1 MPHTILLIQA
11 TKDISSRTFADYN
24 NLNDAL
30 EGVCKIFEEN
40 LKKMHHSSPQ
50 ITYDVSQL
58 FDFVDALKDISCV
71 VFDDSTMKYIP
82 YDKDWIKEKIY
93 ILLRKQAGK

>member
-1 MPHTILLIQA
+1 MPHTILLLQA
-11 TKDISSRTFADYN
+11 SNDTSRTYADFE

-40 LKKMHHSSPQ
+40 LKKTHTTSPQ

-58 FDFVDALKDISCV
+58 FDFVDELRDISCLV
-71 VFDDSTMKYIP
+71 LDKKSFKYSP
-82 YDKDWIKEKIY
+82 YDRDWIKEKIY

>member
-11 TKDISSRTFADYN
+11 TKDINSRTFADYE

-40 LKKMHHSSPQ
+40 LKKMHQSSPQ

-58 FDFVDALKDISCV
+58 FDFVDQLKDISCLV
-71 VFDDSTMKYIP
+71 LDKKTYKY
-82 YDKDWIKEKIY
+82 
-93 ILLRKQAGK
+93 GFG

>member
-50 ITYDVSQL
+50 ITYWIWG
-58 FDFVDALKDISCV
+58 FGKFV
-71 VFDDSTMKYIP
+71 
-82 YDKDWIKEKIY
+82 EK
-93 ILLRKQAGK
+93 KNFHFF

>member
-1 MPHTILLIQA
+1 MIFLTFFY
-11 TKDISSRTFADYN
+11 ISVFHADFE

-40 LKKMHHSSPQ
+40 LKKTHTTSPQ

-58 FDFVDALKDISCV
+58 FDFVDELRDISCLV
-71 VFDDSTMKYIP
+71 LDKKSFKYSP
-82 YDKDWIKEKIY
+82 YRTVKKI
-93 ILLRKQAGK
+93 